1 MARKAKAILAEVSA
15 DTSSG
20 YTVIAAVPTWASA
33 AVVHI
38 YGDDDTDS
46 TQSSFATKFYSCN
59 PFADTVTISGG
70 GSTQTTVTLT
80 DCPTSGS
87 WNLFATENTTSVYP
101 LPFNADPLQVMQAVR
116 SLHADLKDATVTRT
130 GTGRAAGAYGLAAG
144 AAADPYVY
152 TINNSTATT
161 FTAGSKLFGAVVD
174 TATNFLDFGGTTAV
188 TTQSTSEY
196 AQVHIGASVSNT
208 ADPGDVTAHIYRII
222 GLLPAYFA
230 VATVQD
236 VTTDTACT
244 YSSKI
249 VVEYQGG
256 G

>member
-20 YTVIAAVPTWASA
+20 YTVIAAVPAWASA

-59 PFADTVTISGG
+59 PFADTITIANS

-87 WNLFATENTTSVYP
+87 FQLSIGGTATDYM
-101 LPFNADPLQVMQAVR
+101 PFNVDPYIMTKAIAKAAGA
-116 SLHADLKDATVTRT
+116 STSAATVTRT

-152 TINNSTATT
+152 SLNNAGNLTVTAT
-161 FTAGSKLFGAVVD
+161 SNLFGAVVD